1 MRSCMRATAFGAVIA
16 ASLALSVPTASAEGC
31 ADTCAVGAVGNGGQS
46 SDGQAQGFRLKG
58 LSTGFPG
65 STFTNQGNEMAGHIA
80 VTGPFEGSASGRGMP
95 DGTLVG
101 HFDGVSAIFFGLD
114 GDCSGRC
121 VP

>member
-1 MRSCMRATAFGAVIA
+1 MRACMRTTAFGAAIA
-16 ASLALSVPTASAEGC
+16 ASLALAIPTASAEGC
-31 ADTCAVGAVGNGGQS
+31 ADTCAVGAAGNGGQS

-58 LSTGFPG
+58 PSGGFPG
-65 STFTNQGNEMAGHIA
+65 STFTNQGNDFAGHIA

-101 HFDGVSAIFFGLD
+101 HFDGVTAIFLGLD

-121 VP
+121 G